1 MNRQLKQPG
10 TDGVIW
16 NSKKACNSAK
26 ILHFLWLNQADKSRI
41 AWPAFSTHAW
51 QAHPR
56 HSPQMFANPQSHK
69 WHKWQLIH
77 KPLSFALTYDFSF
90 PLSFLSFL
98 SHTHLK
104 RSQILSLV
112 FRHRLCLN
120 TFMGILVIHWIALKR
135 QLIVVNSVRDW
146 SVFLSMYIYVRQGG
160 GSCPPVLM
168 YKLMYISCLLTVTH
182 QYVTYWKYKQWD
194 TYPL

>member
-1 MNRQLKQPG
+1 MAWDFLQPY
-10 TDGVIW
+10 W
-16 NSKKACNSAK
+16 WFS
-26 ILHFLWLNQADKSRI
+26 LFFLVPNTLGKTWTNCQ
-41 AWPAFSTHAW
+41 WPTW
-51 QAHPR
+51 Q
-56 HSPQMFANPQSHK
+56 Q
-69 WHKWQLIH
+69 WQLIY
-77 KPLSFALTYDFSF
+77 KPLPIFLTYDFPF

-120 TFMGILVIHWIALKR
+120 TFMSILVIHWIAPKR
-135 QLIVVNSVRDW
+135 QLIVVNSVKDW
-146 SVFLSMYIYVRQGG
+146 SVWLSMYIYVWQGG

-194 TYPL
+194 VHWCCTRAISPPPGTTFSCTSLICKH

>member
-1 MNRQLKQPG
+1 MRKMGLFHFDGNTNRKLY
-10 TDGVIW
+10 V
-16 NSKKACNSAK
+16 KARQ
-26 ILHFLWLNQADKSRI
+26 FLL
-41 AWPAFSTHAW
+41 
-51 QAHPR
+51 
-56 HSPQMFANPQSHK
+56 M
-69 WHKWQLIH
+69 
-77 KPLSFALTYDFSF
+77 YDFPF

-120 TFMGILVIHWIALKR
+120 TFMGILVIHWIAPKR
-135 QLIVVNSVRDW
+135 QLIVVYSFKDW

-194 TYPL
+194 VHWCCTREIISLHPLQFC

>member
-1 MNRQLKQPG
+1 MVVLFCLLW
-10 TDGVIW
+10 IW
-16 NSKKACNSAK
+16 C
-26 ILHFLWLNQADKSRI
+26 
-41 AWPAFSTHAW
+41 
-51 QAHPR
+51 
-56 HSPQMFANPQSHK
+56 
-69 WHKWQLIH
+69 KWQEWHLIQ
-77 KPLSFALTYDFSF
+77 KPLSFALTYDFPF

-135 QLIVVNSVRDW
+135 QLIVVNKIKDW
-146 SVFLSMYIYVRQGG
+146 SVKLSMYIYVWQGG
-160 GSCPPVLM
+160 GSCPPILM

-182 QYVTYWKYKQWD
+182 QYVTYWKYEQWD
-194 TYPL
+194 VHWCLCRAIITLRQHHYSHHIMC